1 MRWLGSVKLI
11 TRDGHSIAT
20 VQVFYRKIFSLSHM
34 SDDMENEFED
44 DFDDV
49 EDEKEDIVDEGET

>member
-1 MRWLGSVKLI
+1 M
-11 TRDGHSIAT
+11 
-20 VQVFYRKIFSLSHM
+20 QVFYRKIFFLSHM

-49 EDEKEDIVDEGET
+49 DDEKEDIVDESET